1 MTTTHK
7 ARDYQ
12 DDLSRGVRTHW
23 GQGARNVLAVLPTG
37 GGKSFV
43 VAREVSDYQG
53 AACVIAHRGELVTQ
67 LSTALAREGVRHRVV
82 GPDSL
87 RRSITAVHMEEF
99 NRSFYD
105 PGARVAVA
113 SVNTLALM
121 DPKDPWVRQV
131 GMWVQDECH
140 HVLAENLWGK
150 ACKLFPNAFG
160 LGVTATP
167 LRADGKGLGSHAD
180 GLFDA
185 MVVGPSM
192 RELIERGY
200 LSEYRVFAPPSDID
214 LSKVTTTD
222 SGDFSPPKLREAR
235 RRSHIT
241 GDVVKHYLRIA
252 PGKLGVTFEVDIDS
266 ATETAAAYRAAGVTA
281 EVVSSKTPEALR
293 RQILR
298 RFRAREVLQLVNV
311 DLFGEGFDLPA
322 IEVVSMARPTMSYG
336 LFCLDPDT
344 EVLTPRGWERS
355 ESALSAS
362 NVIAFDPATEEML
375 VVPVTGR
382 VRRAMY
388 DDESIYRMSAPHL
401 DLAVSGQHDLLV
413 RGRGQT
419 CRNWQKQTA
428 AVVAARKAMFSVPVA
443 GEGRFR
449 GAGLTASELAFL
461 GWFLSDGTRNKTT
474 NGIAISQAANKIEH
488 LASIRAAIEGC
499 GFKYTELRIARK
511 NVPATH
517 NDIVVF
523 TISRGMPR
531 GTQKH
536 LTGWG
541 RLARW
546 IDKSIPSCY
555 DDLTRDELLALLHT
569 WNLGD
574 GSNQHVASWTKRS
587 LSITCG
593 DNRLMADRLQ
603 ALCVVRGL
611 RCNVATVQYRGRSKW
626 YVAHIKNVRTSTIA
640 GTAVLDGS
648 VSGKKPY
655 SRSRLA
661 ASDERPPFVW
671 CLTNDLGTLV
681 TRRNGKVVVLGN
693 CQQFGRALRPLDG
706 KTHAIIIDH
715 VSNVIRHRLPDAPR
729 EWSLDRRER
738 RARSAADDAIPLRT
752 CLNEECVQVYERVL
766 PACPFCGFAPVP
778 ADRSAPEFVDGDLL
792 ELDPAVLAALRGE
805 AQRLRDEPTYPS
817 SAGIDVRHAIFKRH
831 SERRVSQSEL
841 ERTIALWAGWQE
853 HLGRGLNETYRRFYH
868 RFGVDIATAQTL
880 GTREAYALLER
891 VAAEL
896 QQHNVLEI
904 SNANPVA

>member
-336 LFCLDPDT
+336 LFC
-344 EVLTPRGWERS
+344 
-355 ESALSAS
+355 
-362 NVIAFDPATEEML
+362 
-375 VVPVTGR
+375 
-382 VRRAMY
+382 
-388 DDESIYRMSAPHL
+388 
-401 DLAVSGQHDLLV
+401 
-413 RGRGQT
+413 
-419 CRNWQKQTA
+419 
-428 AVVAARKAMFSVPVA
+428 
-443 GEGRFR
+443 
-449 GAGLTASELAFL
+449 
-461 GWFLSDGTRNKTT
+461 
-474 NGIAISQAANKIEH
+474 
-488 LASIRAAIEGC
+488 
-499 GFKYTELRIARK
+499 
-511 NVPATH
+511 
-517 NDIVVF
+517 
-523 TISRGMPR
+523 
-531 GTQKH
+531 
-536 LTGWG
+536 
-541 RLARW
+541 
-546 IDKSIPSCY
+546 
-555 DDLTRDELLALLHT
+555 
-569 WNLGD
+569 
-574 GSNQHVASWTKRS
+574 
-587 LSITCG
+587 
-593 DNRLMADRLQ
+593 
-603 ALCVVRGL
+603 
-611 RCNVATVQYRGRSKW
+611 
-626 YVAHIKNVRTSTIA
+626 
-640 GTAVLDGS
+640 
-648 VSGKKPY
+648 
-655 SRSRLA
+655 
-661 ASDERPPFVW
+661 
-671 CLTNDLGTLV
+671 
-681 TRRNGKVVVLGN
+681 
-693 CQQFGRALRPLDG
+693 QQFGRALRPLDG

-817 SAGIDVRHAIFKRH
+817 SAGIDTRHAIFKRH

-880 GTREAYALLER
+880 GAREAYALLER

>member
-1 MTTTHK
+1 MTVPSIRNPHRFFMTTTHK

-336 LFCLDPDT
+336 LFC
-344 EVLTPRGWERS
+344 
-355 ESALSAS
+355 
-362 NVIAFDPATEEML
+362 
-375 VVPVTGR
+375 
-382 VRRAMY
+382 
-388 DDESIYRMSAPHL
+388 
-401 DLAVSGQHDLLV
+401 
-413 RGRGQT
+413 
-419 CRNWQKQTA
+419 
-428 AVVAARKAMFSVPVA
+428 
-443 GEGRFR
+443 
-449 GAGLTASELAFL
+449 
-461 GWFLSDGTRNKTT
+461 
-474 NGIAISQAANKIEH
+474 
-488 LASIRAAIEGC
+488 
-499 GFKYTELRIARK
+499 
-511 NVPATH
+511 
-517 NDIVVF
+517 
-523 TISRGMPR
+523 
-531 GTQKH
+531 
-536 LTGWG
+536 
-541 RLARW
+541 
-546 IDKSIPSCY
+546 
-555 DDLTRDELLALLHT
+555 
-569 WNLGD
+569 
-574 GSNQHVASWTKRS
+574 
-587 LSITCG
+587 
-593 DNRLMADRLQ
+593 
-603 ALCVVRGL
+603 
-611 RCNVATVQYRGRSKW
+611 
-626 YVAHIKNVRTSTIA
+626 
-640 GTAVLDGS
+640 
-648 VSGKKPY
+648 
-655 SRSRLA
+655 
-661 ASDERPPFVW
+661 
-671 CLTNDLGTLV
+671 
-681 TRRNGKVVVLGN
+681 
-693 CQQFGRALRPLDG
+693 QQFGRALRPLDG

-752 CLNEECVQVYERVL
+752 CLNEECAQVYERVL

-805 AQRLRDEPTYPS
+805 AQRLRDEPVYPP

>member
-1 MTTTHK
+1 
-7 ARDYQ
+7 
-12 DDLSRGVRTHW
+12 
-23 GQGARNVLAVLPTG
+23 
-37 GGKSFV
+37 
-43 VAREVSDYQG
+43 
-53 AACVIAHRGELVTQ
+53 
-67 LSTALAREGVRHRVV
+67 
-82 GPDSL
+82 
-87 RRSITAVHMEEF
+87 
-99 NRSFYD
+99 
-105 PGARVAVA
+105 
-113 SVNTLALM
+113 
-121 DPKDPWVRQV
+121 
-131 GMWVQDECH
+131 MWVQDECH

-336 LFCLDPDT
+336 LFC
-344 EVLTPRGWERS
+344 
-355 ESALSAS
+355 
-362 NVIAFDPATEEML
+362 
-375 VVPVTGR
+375 
-382 VRRAMY
+382 
-388 DDESIYRMSAPHL
+388 
-401 DLAVSGQHDLLV
+401 
-413 RGRGQT
+413 
-419 CRNWQKQTA
+419 
-428 AVVAARKAMFSVPVA
+428 
-443 GEGRFR
+443 
-449 GAGLTASELAFL
+449 
-461 GWFLSDGTRNKTT
+461 
-474 NGIAISQAANKIEH
+474 
-488 LASIRAAIEGC
+488 
-499 GFKYTELRIARK
+499 
-511 NVPATH
+511 
-517 NDIVVF
+517 
-523 TISRGMPR
+523 
-531 GTQKH
+531 
-536 LTGWG
+536 
-541 RLARW
+541 
-546 IDKSIPSCY
+546 
-555 DDLTRDELLALLHT
+555 
-569 WNLGD
+569 
-574 GSNQHVASWTKRS
+574 
-587 LSITCG
+587 
-593 DNRLMADRLQ
+593 
-603 ALCVVRGL
+603 
-611 RCNVATVQYRGRSKW
+611 
-626 YVAHIKNVRTSTIA
+626 
-640 GTAVLDGS
+640 
-648 VSGKKPY
+648 
-655 SRSRLA
+655 
-661 ASDERPPFVW
+661 
-671 CLTNDLGTLV
+671 
-681 TRRNGKVVVLGN
+681 
-693 CQQFGRALRPLDG
+693 QQFGRALRPLDG

-817 SAGIDVRHAIFKRH
+817 SAGIDTRHAIFKRH

>member
-99 NRSFYD
+99 NRSYYD

-113 SVNTLALM
+113 SVDSLVLM

-131 GMWVQDECH
+131 GMWVQDEAH
-140 HVLAENLWGK
+140 HVLADNKWGK

-336 LFCLDPDT
+336 LFC
-344 EVLTPRGWERS
+344 
-355 ESALSAS
+355 
-362 NVIAFDPATEEML
+362 
-375 VVPVTGR
+375 
-382 VRRAMY
+382 
-388 DDESIYRMSAPHL
+388 
-401 DLAVSGQHDLLV
+401 
-413 RGRGQT
+413 
-419 CRNWQKQTA
+419 
-428 AVVAARKAMFSVPVA
+428 
-443 GEGRFR
+443 
-449 GAGLTASELAFL
+449 
-461 GWFLSDGTRNKTT
+461 
-474 NGIAISQAANKIEH
+474 
-488 LASIRAAIEGC
+488 
-499 GFKYTELRIARK
+499 
-511 NVPATH
+511 
-517 NDIVVF
+517 
-523 TISRGMPR
+523 
-531 GTQKH
+531 
-536 LTGWG
+536 
-541 RLARW
+541 
-546 IDKSIPSCY
+546 
-555 DDLTRDELLALLHT
+555 
-569 WNLGD
+569 
-574 GSNQHVASWTKRS
+574 
-587 LSITCG
+587 
-593 DNRLMADRLQ
+593 
-603 ALCVVRGL
+603 
-611 RCNVATVQYRGRSKW
+611 
-626 YVAHIKNVRTSTIA
+626 
-640 GTAVLDGS
+640 
-648 VSGKKPY
+648 
-655 SRSRLA
+655 
-661 ASDERPPFVW
+661 
-671 CLTNDLGTLV
+671 
-681 TRRNGKVVVLGN
+681 
-693 CQQFGRALRPLDG
+693 QQFGRALRPLDG

-805 AQRLRDEPTYPS
+805 SERLRGEPVYPS
-817 SAGIDVRHAIFKRH
+817 SAGIDTRHAIFKRH

>member
-99 NRSFYD
+99 NRSYYD

-113 SVNTLALM
+113 SVDSLVLM

-131 GMWVQDECH
+131 GMWVQDEAH
-140 HVLAENLWGK
+140 HVLADNKWGK
-150 ACKLFPNAFG
+150 ACQLFPNAFG

-805 AQRLRDEPTYPS
+805 AQRLRDEPVYPP
-817 SAGIDVRHAIFKRH
+817 SAGIDTRHAIFKRH

>member
-113 SVNTLALM
+113 SVDSLVLM

-131 GMWVQDECH
+131 GMWVQDEAH
-140 HVLAENLWGK
+140 HVLADNKWGK

-336 LFCLDPDT
+336 LFC
-344 EVLTPRGWERS
+344 
-355 ESALSAS
+355 
-362 NVIAFDPATEEML
+362 
-375 VVPVTGR
+375 
-382 VRRAMY
+382 
-388 DDESIYRMSAPHL
+388 
-401 DLAVSGQHDLLV
+401 
-413 RGRGQT
+413 
-419 CRNWQKQTA
+419 
-428 AVVAARKAMFSVPVA
+428 
-443 GEGRFR
+443 
-449 GAGLTASELAFL
+449 
-461 GWFLSDGTRNKTT
+461 
-474 NGIAISQAANKIEH
+474 
-488 LASIRAAIEGC
+488 
-499 GFKYTELRIARK
+499 
-511 NVPATH
+511 
-517 NDIVVF
+517 
-523 TISRGMPR
+523 
-531 GTQKH
+531 
-536 LTGWG
+536 
-541 RLARW
+541 
-546 IDKSIPSCY
+546 
-555 DDLTRDELLALLHT
+555 
-569 WNLGD
+569 
-574 GSNQHVASWTKRS
+574 
-587 LSITCG
+587 
-593 DNRLMADRLQ
+593 
-603 ALCVVRGL
+603 
-611 RCNVATVQYRGRSKW
+611 
-626 YVAHIKNVRTSTIA
+626 
-640 GTAVLDGS
+640 
-648 VSGKKPY
+648 
-655 SRSRLA
+655 
-661 ASDERPPFVW
+661 
-671 CLTNDLGTLV
+671 
-681 TRRNGKVVVLGN
+681 
-693 CQQFGRALRPLDG
+693 QQFGRALRPLDG

-817 SAGIDVRHAIFKRH
+817 SAGIDTRHAIFKRH

-841 ERTIALWAGWQE
+841 ERTIALWAGWQRY
-853 HLGRGLNETYRRFYH
+853 LGRGLNETYRRFYH

>member
-113 SVNTLALM
+113 SVDSLVLM
-121 DPKDPWVRQV
+121 DAKDPWVRQV
-131 GMWVQDECH
+131 GMWVQDEAH
-140 HVLAENLWGK
+140 HVLADNKWGK

-336 LFCLDPDT
+336 LFC
-344 EVLTPRGWERS
+344 
-355 ESALSAS
+355 
-362 NVIAFDPATEEML
+362 
-375 VVPVTGR
+375 
-382 VRRAMY
+382 
-388 DDESIYRMSAPHL
+388 
-401 DLAVSGQHDLLV
+401 
-413 RGRGQT
+413 
-419 CRNWQKQTA
+419 
-428 AVVAARKAMFSVPVA
+428 
-443 GEGRFR
+443 
-449 GAGLTASELAFL
+449 
-461 GWFLSDGTRNKTT
+461 
-474 NGIAISQAANKIEH
+474 
-488 LASIRAAIEGC
+488 
-499 GFKYTELRIARK
+499 
-511 NVPATH
+511 
-517 NDIVVF
+517 
-523 TISRGMPR
+523 
-531 GTQKH
+531 
-536 LTGWG
+536 
-541 RLARW
+541 
-546 IDKSIPSCY
+546 
-555 DDLTRDELLALLHT
+555 
-569 WNLGD
+569 
-574 GSNQHVASWTKRS
+574 
-587 LSITCG
+587 
-593 DNRLMADRLQ
+593 
-603 ALCVVRGL
+603 
-611 RCNVATVQYRGRSKW
+611 
-626 YVAHIKNVRTSTIA
+626 
-640 GTAVLDGS
+640 
-648 VSGKKPY
+648 
-655 SRSRLA
+655 
-661 ASDERPPFVW
+661 
-671 CLTNDLGTLV
+671 
-681 TRRNGKVVVLGN
+681 
-693 CQQFGRALRPLDG
+693 QQFGRALRPLDG

-805 AQRLRDEPTYPS
+805 AQRLRDEPVYPP
-817 SAGIDVRHAIFKRH
+817 SAGIDTRHAIFKRH

-904 SNANPVA
+904 SNANTVA

>member
-99 NRSFYD
+99 NRSYYD

-113 SVNTLALM
+113 SVDSLVLM

-131 GMWVQDECH
+131 GMWVQDEAH
-140 HVLAENLWGK
+140 HVLADNKWGK

-336 LFCLDPDT
+336 LFC
-344 EVLTPRGWERS
+344 
-355 ESALSAS
+355 
-362 NVIAFDPATEEML
+362 
-375 VVPVTGR
+375 
-382 VRRAMY
+382 
-388 DDESIYRMSAPHL
+388 
-401 DLAVSGQHDLLV
+401 
-413 RGRGQT
+413 
-419 CRNWQKQTA
+419 
-428 AVVAARKAMFSVPVA
+428 
-443 GEGRFR
+443 
-449 GAGLTASELAFL
+449 
-461 GWFLSDGTRNKTT
+461 
-474 NGIAISQAANKIEH
+474 
-488 LASIRAAIEGC
+488 
-499 GFKYTELRIARK
+499 
-511 NVPATH
+511 
-517 NDIVVF
+517 
-523 TISRGMPR
+523 
-531 GTQKH
+531 
-536 LTGWG
+536 
-541 RLARW
+541 
-546 IDKSIPSCY
+546 
-555 DDLTRDELLALLHT
+555 
-569 WNLGD
+569 
-574 GSNQHVASWTKRS
+574 
-587 LSITCG
+587 
-593 DNRLMADRLQ
+593 
-603 ALCVVRGL
+603 
-611 RCNVATVQYRGRSKW
+611 
-626 YVAHIKNVRTSTIA
+626 
-640 GTAVLDGS
+640 
-648 VSGKKPY
+648 
-655 SRSRLA
+655 
-661 ASDERPPFVW
+661 
-671 CLTNDLGTLV
+671 
-681 TRRNGKVVVLGN
+681 
-693 CQQFGRALRPLDG
+693 QQFGRALRPLDG

-817 SAGIDVRHAIFKRH
+817 SAGIDTRHAIFKRH

-904 SNANPVA
+904 SNANTVA

>member
-336 LFCLDPDT
+336 LFC
-344 EVLTPRGWERS
+344 
-355 ESALSAS
+355 
-362 NVIAFDPATEEML
+362 
-375 VVPVTGR
+375 
-382 VRRAMY
+382 
-388 DDESIYRMSAPHL
+388 
-401 DLAVSGQHDLLV
+401 
-413 RGRGQT
+413 
-419 CRNWQKQTA
+419 
-428 AVVAARKAMFSVPVA
+428 
-443 GEGRFR
+443 
-449 GAGLTASELAFL
+449 
-461 GWFLSDGTRNKTT
+461 
-474 NGIAISQAANKIEH
+474 
-488 LASIRAAIEGC
+488 
-499 GFKYTELRIARK
+499 
-511 NVPATH
+511 
-517 NDIVVF
+517 
-523 TISRGMPR
+523 
-531 GTQKH
+531 
-536 LTGWG
+536 
-541 RLARW
+541 
-546 IDKSIPSCY
+546 
-555 DDLTRDELLALLHT
+555 
-569 WNLGD
+569 
-574 GSNQHVASWTKRS
+574 
-587 LSITCG
+587 
-593 DNRLMADRLQ
+593 
-603 ALCVVRGL
+603 
-611 RCNVATVQYRGRSKW
+611 
-626 YVAHIKNVRTSTIA
+626 
-640 GTAVLDGS
+640 
-648 VSGKKPY
+648 
-655 SRSRLA
+655 
-661 ASDERPPFVW
+661 
-671 CLTNDLGTLV
+671 
-681 TRRNGKVVVLGN
+681 
-693 CQQFGRALRPLDG
+693 QQFGRALRPLDG

-766 PACPFCGFAPVP
+766 PACPFCGHTPVP

-817 SAGIDVRHAIFKRH
+817 SAGIDTRHAIFKRH

>member
-336 LFCLDPDT
+336 LFC
-344 EVLTPRGWERS
+344 
-355 ESALSAS
+355 
-362 NVIAFDPATEEML
+362 
-375 VVPVTGR
+375 
-382 VRRAMY
+382 
-388 DDESIYRMSAPHL
+388 
-401 DLAVSGQHDLLV
+401 
-413 RGRGQT
+413 
-419 CRNWQKQTA
+419 
-428 AVVAARKAMFSVPVA
+428 
-443 GEGRFR
+443 
-449 GAGLTASELAFL
+449 
-461 GWFLSDGTRNKTT
+461 
-474 NGIAISQAANKIEH
+474 
-488 LASIRAAIEGC
+488 
-499 GFKYTELRIARK
+499 
-511 NVPATH
+511 
-517 NDIVVF
+517 
-523 TISRGMPR
+523 
-531 GTQKH
+531 
-536 LTGWG
+536 
-541 RLARW
+541 
-546 IDKSIPSCY
+546 
-555 DDLTRDELLALLHT
+555 
-569 WNLGD
+569 
-574 GSNQHVASWTKRS
+574 
-587 LSITCG
+587 
-593 DNRLMADRLQ
+593 
-603 ALCVVRGL
+603 
-611 RCNVATVQYRGRSKW
+611 
-626 YVAHIKNVRTSTIA
+626 
-640 GTAVLDGS
+640 
-648 VSGKKPY
+648 
-655 SRSRLA
+655 
-661 ASDERPPFVW
+661 
-671 CLTNDLGTLV
+671 
-681 TRRNGKVVVLGN
+681 
-693 CQQFGRALRPLDG
+693 QQFGRALRPLDG

-805 AQRLRDEPTYPS
+805 SERLRGEPVYPS
-817 SAGIDVRHAIFKRH
+817 SAGIDTRHAIFKRH

>member
-1 MTTTHK
+1 MTVPSIRKQHRFFVTTTHK

-12 DDLSRGVRTHW
+12 DELSRGVRTHW
-23 GQGARNVLAVLPTG
+23 GRGARNVLAVLPTG

-53 AACVIAHRGELVTQ
+53 AACVIAHRAELVTQ

-113 SVNTLALM
+113 SVDSLVLLDA
-121 DPKDPWVRQV
+121 KDPWVRQV
-131 GMWVQDECH
+131 GMWVQDEAH
-140 HVLAENLWGK
+140 HVLAGNKWGK
-150 ACKLFPNAFG
+150 ACELFPNAFG

-167 LRADGKGLGSHAD
+167 LRADGKGLGRHAD
-180 GLFDA
+180 GLFDE

-192 RELIERGY
+192 RELIQRGY

-336 LFCLDPDT
+336 L
-344 EVLTPRGWERS
+344 
-355 ESALSAS
+355 
-362 NVIAFDPATEEML
+362 
-375 VVPVTGR
+375 
-382 VRRAMY
+382 Y
-388 DDESIYRMSAPHL
+388 
-401 DLAVSGQHDLLV
+401 
-413 RGRGQT
+413 
-419 CRNWQKQTA
+419 
-428 AVVAARKAMFSVPVA
+428 
-443 GEGRFR
+443 
-449 GAGLTASELAFL
+449 
-461 GWFLSDGTRNKTT
+461 
-474 NGIAISQAANKIEH
+474 
-488 LASIRAAIEGC
+488 
-499 GFKYTELRIARK
+499 
-511 NVPATH
+511 
-517 NDIVVF
+517 
-523 TISRGMPR
+523 
-531 GTQKH
+531 
-536 LTGWG
+536 
-541 RLARW
+541 
-546 IDKSIPSCY
+546 
-555 DDLTRDELLALLHT
+555 
-569 WNLGD
+569 
-574 GSNQHVASWTKRS
+574 
-587 LSITCG
+587 
-593 DNRLMADRLQ
+593 
-603 ALCVVRGL
+603 
-611 RCNVATVQYRGRSKW
+611 
-626 YVAHIKNVRTSTIA
+626 
-640 GTAVLDGS
+640 
-648 VSGKKPY
+648 
-655 SRSRLA
+655 
-661 ASDERPPFVW
+661 
-671 CLTNDLGTLV
+671 
-681 TRRNGKVVVLGN
+681 
-693 CQQFGRALRPLDG
+693 CQQFGRALRPLEG

-766 PACPFCGFAPVP
+766 PACPFCGHAPVP
-778 ADRSAPEFVDGDLL
+778 ADRSAPQFVDGDLL
-792 ELDPAVLAALRGE
+792 ELDPSVLAALRGE
-805 AQRLRDEPTYPS
+805 AERLRGDPVYPS
-817 SAGIDVRHAIFKRH
+817 SAGIDTRHAIFKRH

-841 ERTIALWAGWQE
+841 DHSISLWAGWQQY
-853 HLGRGLNETYRRFYH
+853 LGRGLAETYRRFYH
-868 RFGVDIATAQTL
+868 RFGVDVATAQTL
-880 GTREAYALLER
+880 GAREAYALIER
-891 VAAEL
+891 IAEEL
-896 QQHNVLEI
+896 QQHNVVEI
-904 SNANPVA
+904 SNANTVA

>member
-336 LFCLDPDT
+336 LFC
-344 EVLTPRGWERS
+344 
-355 ESALSAS
+355 
-362 NVIAFDPATEEML
+362 
-375 VVPVTGR
+375 
-382 VRRAMY
+382 
-388 DDESIYRMSAPHL
+388 
-401 DLAVSGQHDLLV
+401 
-413 RGRGQT
+413 
-419 CRNWQKQTA
+419 
-428 AVVAARKAMFSVPVA
+428 
-443 GEGRFR
+443 
-449 GAGLTASELAFL
+449 
-461 GWFLSDGTRNKTT
+461 
-474 NGIAISQAANKIEH
+474 
-488 LASIRAAIEGC
+488 
-499 GFKYTELRIARK
+499 
-511 NVPATH
+511 
-517 NDIVVF
+517 
-523 TISRGMPR
+523 
-531 GTQKH
+531 
-536 LTGWG
+536 
-541 RLARW
+541 
-546 IDKSIPSCY
+546 
-555 DDLTRDELLALLHT
+555 
-569 WNLGD
+569 
-574 GSNQHVASWTKRS
+574 
-587 LSITCG
+587 
-593 DNRLMADRLQ
+593 
-603 ALCVVRGL
+603 
-611 RCNVATVQYRGRSKW
+611 
-626 YVAHIKNVRTSTIA
+626 
-640 GTAVLDGS
+640 
-648 VSGKKPY
+648 
-655 SRSRLA
+655 
-661 ASDERPPFVW
+661 
-671 CLTNDLGTLV
+671 
-681 TRRNGKVVVLGN
+681 
-693 CQQFGRALRPLDG
+693 QQFGRALRPLDG

-738 RARSAADDAIPLRT
+738 RARSVADDAIPLRT

-805 AQRLRDEPTYPS
+805 AQRLRDEPAYPS

-880 GTREAYALLER
+880 GTREAYALIER